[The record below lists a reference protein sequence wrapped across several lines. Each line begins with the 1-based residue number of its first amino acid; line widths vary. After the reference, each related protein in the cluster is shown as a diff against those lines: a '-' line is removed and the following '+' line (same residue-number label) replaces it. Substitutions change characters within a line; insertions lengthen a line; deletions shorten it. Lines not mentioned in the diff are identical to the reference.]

1 MNTRYTVGTNEY
13 KRMTT
18 GELRDAFLVDL
29 FEAGTIFM
37 RLGMMLKGRVACSAM
52 IVAFLVGSSG
62 LAEGASA
69 LPKLENPMSV
79 DYLEQHLSPVHP
91 RLVYTPAIV
100 AELKAKRLDDPV
112 LGNMYSAVRLNVD
125 RILTE
130 PLLERTMV
138 GRRLLATSREMLYR
152 VNMLGVVYL
161 VEEDA
166 DILARIN
173 AEVLSVCAFSDW
185 NPSHF
190 LDVAEMSLAVALAL
204 DWTDGELPETTVR
217 LAKKALLDK
226 GLDAD
231 GKGQARIVARD
242 NNWNQVCNGGMIAA
256 AIALADDEPELAA
269 TTIQRALEKI
279 PNALTQYAPDG
290 VYPEGSTYWGYGTGY
305 SLITIA
311 MLESAFGSDFGI
323 SSVPGF
329 MESATF
335 RALCNAPSGMYFN
348 FADCGDRRS
357 SNGDV
362 RLAWF
367 AAKTGNKT
375 FYEKEQFLRPANEMG
390 KLSRLDGAGLAWLSQ
405 YQEAGEET
413 MPTAWKGEG
422 HNPIVIFTGGES
434 DPHQYYFGGKGGKAR
449 TSHGNMDAGSF
460 VFELNGVRWVLDAGN
475 QKYHDLE
482 KTGFNL
488 WGGKQDSERWTLLT
502 KNNFGHS
509 TLTIND
515 EPFRVD
521 GFAPLIDFKE
531 GEHPE
536 AAFDLSA
543 VYGKN
548 SARATRRF
556 IKDGPASLVIKD
568 HIEVSEATQQ
578 ITWQLLTTAEVEIIA
593 GGAVLRQG
601 GQSLLLENRS
611 HSQARIQVVSL
622 DPPPLEL
629 DRQINGLKRIEIN
642 IPVTAAVD
650 GKIALTV
657 KLSEGEK

>member
-79 DYLEQHLSPVHP
+79 DYLERHLSPVHP
-91 RLVYTPAIV
+91 RLVYTPTIV

-130 PLLERTMV
+130 PLLKRTMV
-138 GRRLLATSREMLYR
+138 GKRLLGTSRKMLYR

-161 VEEDA
+161 VERDA
-166 DILARIN
+166 KILARIN
-173 AEVLSVCAFSDW
+173 EELIAVCSFSNW

-190 LDVAEMSLAVALAL
+190 LDVGEMSLAVALAL

-231 GKGQARIVARD
+231 GKGQARIVGGD

-348 FADCGDRRS
+348 FADCGDRRR

-362 RLAWF
+362 QLAWF

-375 FYEKEQFLRPANEMG
+375 FYEKERFLRPAHTMD
-390 KLSRLDGAGLAWLSQ
+390 KLSRLDGAGMAWLSQ
-405 YQEAGEET
+405 YQE
-413 MPTAWKGEG
+413 M
-422 HNPIVIFTGGES
+422 
-434 DPHQYYFGGKGGKAR
+434 
-449 TSHGNMDAGSF
+449 
-460 VFELNGVRWVLDAGN
+460 
-475 QKYHDLE
+475 
-482 KTGFNL
+482 
-488 WGGKQDSERWTLLT
+488 
-502 KNNFGHS
+502 
-509 TLTIND
+509 
-515 EPFRVD
+515 
-521 GFAPLIDFKE
+521 E
-531 GEHPE
+531 GE
-536 AAFDLSA
+536 
-543 VYGKN
+543 
-548 SARATRRF
+548 T
-556 IKDGPASLVIKD
+556 
-568 HIEVSEATQQ
+568 
-578 ITWQLLTTAEVEIIA
+578 
-593 GGAVLRQG
+593 
-601 GQSLLLENRS
+601 
-611 HSQARIQVVSL
+611 
-622 DPPPLEL
+622 
-629 DRQINGLKRIEIN
+629 
-642 IPVTAAVD
+642 
-650 GKIALTV
+650 
-657 KLSEGEK
+657 